1 MERDRLER
9 IEQLYHAALECQPE
23 AREAFLDEAC
33 AGKEPIS
40 SL

>member
-1 MERDRLER
+1 MERDRCER
-9 IEQLYHAALECQPE
+9 IEQLYHAALERGSD
-23 AREAFLDEAC
+23 ARDTFLDEAC